1 MNPTIRKIRFPEEL
15 TAAKESVLSSLR
27 STHDTP
33 GAIEGYYATAA
44 LSGMAM
50 TPKQYMDA
58 LEAVTLEQVAAAAR
72 TVRLHSSFFLK
83 GVSQ

>member
-1 MNPTIRKIRFPEEL
+1 M
-15 TAAKESVLSSLR
+15 LSSLR

-50 TPKQYMDA
+50 SPDEYMNA
-58 LEAVTLEQVAAAAR
+58 IEAVTLEQVAAAAR
-72 TVRLHSSFFLK
+72 TVKLHSSFFLK